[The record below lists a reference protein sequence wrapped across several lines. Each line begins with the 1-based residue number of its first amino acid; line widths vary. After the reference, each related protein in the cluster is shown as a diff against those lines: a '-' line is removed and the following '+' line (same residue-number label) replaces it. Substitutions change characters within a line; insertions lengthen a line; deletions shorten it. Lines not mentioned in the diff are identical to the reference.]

1 MNISQAEQT
10 EICNKVL
17 LKYCCCSYYYN
28 LTLVTL
34 NEGVD
39 PFALVC
45 DNKSLF
51 LRNYS

>member
-1 MNISQAEQT
+1 MNISQAEQA

-34 NEGVD
+34 NEGVN
-39 PFALVC
+39 PFGLVSV
-45 DNKSLF
+45 NTKPF
-51 LRNYS
+51 